1 MTLRTNRHTNHDIFR
16 TVALAVTAL
25 VLFSCQNDSLEMEK
39 DSNRITVYP
48 VINRAIETTIQTR
61 ALEGNYT
68 KDTIG
73 MQSFSA
79 NAIAY
84 GLKANTEDEW
94 EHKSQFDQQGIFA
107 PTSAGW
113 RSTVKCEPGYR
124 YYIYSYSRILP
135 SQNNPTFSFTSESN
149 VTLSFNGLDILTTN
163 DPLVCVA
170 AAAAVRPANS
180 VPDLS
185 KGSFN
190 IGVIPSTVTQGN
202 SFKAFLAYD
211 HLYSKAT
218 LSFRIDE
225 TYNRIR
231 KVHIKDVQIKLA
243 QGTLSGT
250 HVYNFF
256 EYDQGL
262 KLDNNRERTGDT
274 ASVNL
279 FDGPTAKIQPT
290 QDQNGN
296 DYIELTTSL
305 QEFGYYYFLPLNPTP
320 SMFLEVTY
328 DILDLKGNVVRE
340 NQTARNNNLFA
351 AINYAQGKA
360 AAGTNYNVKVL
371 VSPTYL
377 YQLSDDDL
385 ELGLTVE

>member
-1 MTLRTNRHTNHDIFR
+1 MFR

-25 VLFSCQNDSLEMEK
+25 VLFSCQNDSLEMET
-39 DSNRITVYP
+39 DSNMVTIYP

-84 GLKANTEDEW
+84 GLKANSTNEY
-94 EHKSQFDQQGIFA
+94 EHKTAFDQQGAFA
-107 PTSAGW
+107 PVSSGW
-113 RSTVKCEPGYR
+113 RSTLKCEQGYR

-135 SQNNPTFSFTSESN
+135 SQNNPEFSYVSESD
-149 VTLSFNGLDILTTN
+149 VTLTFNGLDILSTT

-170 AAAAVRPANS
+170 AAAAIRPDS
-180 VPDLS
+180 TPDLK
-185 KGSFN
+185 KGSFY
-190 IGVIPSTVTQGN
+190 IGEIPATLQSGK

-218 LSFRIDE
+218 LSFHIDP
-225 TYNRIR
+225 TYNQLR
-231 KVHIKDVQIKLA
+231 KVYIRDVQIKVA
-243 QGTLSGT
+243 KGTLSGE
-250 HVYNFF
+250 HVYNFY
-256 EYDQGL
+256 EYSQGL
-262 KLDNNRERTGDT
+262 KLATNKAYTGDT
-274 ASVNL
+274 VSVDL
-279 FDGPTAKIQPT
+279 FDGPTAKLQPT

-351 AINYAQGKA
+351 AINQNQGKA

-377 YQLSDDDL
+377 YQLSDGDL